1 MLINLRSA
9 FNSAHNSATPQCPP
23 LYHIR
28 LRKLLESR
36 PSFDIAAT
44 FNSWTGARFHP
55 RIRSKGIPKLEFPV
69 SQLWYLRI

>member
-9 FNSAHNSATPQCPP
+9 FNSAHNSATPQCP

-36 PSFDIAAT
+36 PSFDIATT
-44 FNSWTGARFHP
+44 FNSWTGACFHP
-55 RIRSKGIPKLEFPV
+55 RIRSKRISKVEFPV